1 MPKSKKQPIV
11 KSRKGWDKAFR
22 LMHQHGDDVLL
33 DLEAFEKRAKERSR
47 PFEKVLEDLKRDGLL

>member
-33 DLEAFEKRAKERSR
+33 DRESLPANKWDRTEWRW
-47 PFEKVLEDLKRDGLL
+47 